1 MSFGLFLSE
10 QSLFKDLLAFI
21 LYLYIYVYECF
32 ASLCAWAPQRP
43 ERALDSLALKLCMV
57 VSLHMDVEN

>member
-32 ASLCAWAPQRP
+32 CFFV
-43 ERALDSLALKLCMV
+43 CMGTTEAREGIGFPGIEV
-57 VSLHMDVEN
+57 MYGCEPTYGC